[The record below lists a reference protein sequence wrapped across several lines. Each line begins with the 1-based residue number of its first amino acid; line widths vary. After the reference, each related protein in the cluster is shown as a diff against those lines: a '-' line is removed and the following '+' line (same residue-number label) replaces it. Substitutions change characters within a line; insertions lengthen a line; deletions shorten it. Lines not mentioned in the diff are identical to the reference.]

1 MKYIDLFAG
10 TGAFSYVLENKGFQ
24 CVLANDIVES
34 SKEIYSKNHQ
44 SSPFILGDLND
55 INVTTIPKH
64 DLLCAGFPCQPF
76 SIAGKREGFNDPR
89 SNVFWKILEIIQHHK
104 PSIILLENVKNLK
117 THDGGKTFTTITSSL
132 HNLGYHLKHNV
143 LDTSRITPVP
153 HHRERIYIVAFRDK
167 ELFDN
172 FELQF
177 DGVNNKPI
185 SDFLEKSVPS
195 KYYYTNKLQVF
206 PVIQASVTKPV
217 HTMNTI
223 YQYRRHYVREN
234 KKNQCPT
241 LTANMGAGGHNV
253 PLVLDTK
260 GIRKLTPR
268 ECFNLQGFPTDYI
281 LPYISDSAL
290 YKLAGNAVSVPVVD
304 LIVSKL
310 LKCM

>member
-1 MKYIDLFAG
+1 
-10 TGAFSYVLENKGFQ
+10 
-24 CVLANDIVES
+24 VES
-34 SKEIYSKNHQ
+34 SEEIYNKNHPN
-44 SSPFILGDLND
+44 SPFILGDLND
-55 INVTTIPKH
+55 MNVTTIPKH

-89 SNVFWKILEIIQHHK
+89 SNVFWKILEIVQHHR

-132 HNLGYHLKHNV
+132 HNIGYHLKHNV

-206 PVIQASVTKPV
+206 PVVQASVTKPV

-241 LTANMGAGGHNV
+241 LTANIGAGGHNV

-281 LPYISDSAL
+281 LPDISDSAL